1 MRPQVNSFPQE
12 DHFHFEGNTYTK
24 VYHPQLGE
32 YSFFQNGQGIDVY
45 EWNKVVNRY
54 QPMSHK
60 ATHPNRLVRLIE
72 KQRWLITR
80 RLVHANGSAFLLD
93 IGCESGTIASSLVL
107 HAGRLIFVDV
117 DKNALA
123 SIQKDMQHQPIFCLA
138 ANIYELPFADRTIDR
153 ILCTEVLEHLVDP
166 RKAAREIERVLKPG
180 GRVVISVP
188 NDRLILWVKKKLIRL
203 GFHRLLGNLSPGLA
217 MGHLHLFNR
226 HTLVSLFGKNLKV
239 TKCFYNLPWF
249 TNIFLVAEKK

>member
-1 MRPQVNSFPQE
+1 MRSQVDSFPQE
-12 DHFHFEGNTYTK
+12 EQFHFEGNTYTK
-24 VYHPQLGE
+24 VCHPQSGE
-32 YSFFQNGQGIDVY
+32 YSFFLNGQRIDVY

-188 NDRLILWVKKKLIRL
+188 NDRLILWVKKKLIQL
-203 GFHRLLGNLSPGLA
+203 GLRQLLGNLSPGLA
-217 MGHLHLFNR
+217 MGHLHVFKQDSLK
-226 HTLVSLFGKNLKV
+226 SLFSSEVNV
-239 TKCFYNLPWF
+239 IKCFYNFPWF
-249 TNIFLVAEKK
+249 TNLFFVADKK